1 MVNIASCEVE
11 LNHMNNGM
19 RRVLKD
25 TMRIFR
31 EACEMVGK
39 IVEERW
45 DDVERQKTS
54 KDKLSYVESLI
65 HTTKNNQADYPDFDK
80 KFYKFPAYYRRSVI
94 NFVTGQVKSYHTC
107 LLYTSPSPRDA

>member
-54 KDKLSYVESLI
+54 KDEVSRLPETIPAKLAI
-65 HTTKNNQADYPDFDK
+65 WKN
-80 KFYKFPAYYRRSVI
+80 
-94 NFVTGQVKSYHTC
+94 
-107 LLYTSPSPRDA
+107 

>member
-11 LNHMNNGM
+11 LNYMNSGM
-19 RRVLKD
+19 RRVLRD

-31 EACEMVGK
+31 EACEMVGG
-39 IVEERW
+39 IVEKRW
-45 DDVERQKTS
+45 DDVKLQNTS

-94 NFVTGQVKSYHTC
+94 NFVVGQVIPHQTG
-107 LLYTSPSPRDA
+107 